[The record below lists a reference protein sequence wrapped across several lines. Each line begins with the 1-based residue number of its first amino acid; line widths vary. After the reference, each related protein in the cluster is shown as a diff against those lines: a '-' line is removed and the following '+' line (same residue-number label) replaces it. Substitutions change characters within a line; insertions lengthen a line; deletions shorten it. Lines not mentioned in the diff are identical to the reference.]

1 MRRRRRRRNFRRR
14 RRRRFRNLRTRNPS
28 RRDFVGSKIARR
40 RGIRTGAPSSTRC
53 KRRTPRTPPGFA
65 DSARAVEAKNADST
79 LSRETQQA
87 HRRHARAVSAR
98 LRDARR
104 RPRGGGDSKARRAV
118 SGSEREA
125 SDCNSNIS
133 RRVSSHSQVCI
144 SRETQKSVLPLLV
157 AIRSSRARRAARPLD
172 MSGET
177 ILRGDLPGV
186 KLTSS
191 TGWTSEVY
199 RHGAHVASWKTPDG
213 EDLIFV
219 SSDVGALP
227 SARLPSRPS
236 AVPATD
242 PALTSRPRTT
252 PRVGRLQASQG
263 DSRRDSICF
272 PQFSD
277 FGPLGQHGF
286 ARNRSWE
293 VRGPL
298 SVVRPTRSPRRF
310 SSSYD

>member
-1 MRRRRRRRNFRRR
+1 M
-14 RRRRFRNLRTRNPS
+14 
-28 RRDFVGSKIARR
+28 
-40 RGIRTGAPSSTRC
+40 
-53 KRRTPRTPPGFA
+53 
-65 DSARAVEAKNADST
+65 
-79 LSRETQQA
+79 
-87 HRRHARAVSAR
+87 
-98 LRDARR
+98 
-104 RPRGGGDSKARRAV
+104 

-133 RRVSSHSQVCI
+133 RRVSSHSQVTI

-242 PALTSRPRTT
+242 PVLTSRPRTT
-252 PRVGRLQASQG
+252 PRVGRLQTSQG
-263 DSRRDSICF
+263 DSRRDSYLL
-272 PQFSD
+272 PAVQRLR
-277 FGPLGQHGF
+277 P
-286 ARNRSWE
+286 ARTARF
-293 VRGPL
+293 
-298 SVVRPTRSPRRF
+298 RP
-310 SSSYD
+310 